1 LLIFEK
7 SLNFT
12 RNGKRSK
19 LMNTRIKVIFVGSF
33 REIVGK
39 REIVEEISSNS
50 TLKHV
55 LDKLARRYG
64 RDFKQIVDP
73 QTRVVSLE
81 FLVSINGRVTRDTNI
96 KLNNDDIL
104 MITIPAGGG

>member
-1 LLIFEK
+1 MVQIMSVRVRLVLCAD
-7 SLNFT
+7 
-12 RNGKRSK
+12 
-19 LMNTRIKVIFVGSF
+19 F

-39 REIVEEISSNS
+39 RQIVEEINSNS

-55 LDKLARRYG
+55 LDMLAKKYRG
-64 RDFKQIVDP
+64 DFEQIVDP
-73 QTRVVSLE
+73 RTGVISLE
-81 FLVSINGRVTRDTNI
+81 FLVSINGRVIRDTNV

>member
-1 LLIFEK
+1 MSVRVRVLLHA
-7 SLNFT
+7 N
-12 RNGKRSK
+12 
-19 LMNTRIKVIFVGSF
+19 F

-39 REIVEEISSNS
+39 REIVEEIDSNS

-55 LDKLARRYG
+55 LDKLAKKYG

-73 QTRVVSLE
+73 KKGVISLE
-81 FLVSINGRVTRDTNI
+81 FLVSVNGRIARDTNI
-96 KLNNDDIL
+96 RLNNDDIL

>member
-1 LLIFEK
+1 MSVRVRVLLHAD
-7 SLNFT
+7 
-12 RNGKRSK
+12 
-19 LMNTRIKVIFVGSF
+19 F

-39 REIVEEISSNS
+39 REIIEEINSNS
-50 TLKHV
+50 TLSDI
-55 LDKLARRYG
+55 LDKLAQRYG

-73 QTRVVSLE
+73 RTGVISLE
-81 FLVSINGRVTRDTNI
+81 FLVSINGRIARDTNI

>member
-1 LLIFEK
+1 
-7 SLNFT
+7 
-12 RNGKRSK
+12 
-19 LMNTRIKVIFVGSF
+19 MNTCVKVVLVGNF
-33 REIVGK
+33 RKIVGK
-39 REIVEEISSNS
+39 REIVEETNSNS

-55 LDKLARRYG
+55 LDKLAQKYG

-73 QTRVVSLE
+73 KTGRISLE